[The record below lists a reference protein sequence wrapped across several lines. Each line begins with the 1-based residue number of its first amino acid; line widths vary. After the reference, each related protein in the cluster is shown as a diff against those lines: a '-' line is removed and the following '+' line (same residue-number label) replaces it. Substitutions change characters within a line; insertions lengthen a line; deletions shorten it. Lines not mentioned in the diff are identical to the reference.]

1 MPPKVSLDTRIR
13 RRNFSFH
20 KMLTPRQASQVLS
33 NILGNLPF
41 KDFVHCEKVGNVF
54 TARIEYEDQSFES
67 SGESRREAENLCS
80 EKVLMYITAKSF
92 SEEVVDEKRESS
104 IPWVELASLALF
116 KMFNAWQTKGCPLPK
131 TATGDQNRSSSEKN
145 TRKEKLPLISP
156 ETSQEVPKQS
166 HIYSYEDVKSSE
178 VAKVVPGVF
187 SSKPCE
193 LDNLTWDDES
203 NNANKFEKGLDQMFG
218 KVKVKLSTE
227 YSYSEIS
234 PSRENAGTRT
244 LTNDFISNPSQKS
257 SYAEA
262 SVKMSSTNA
271 SSNRCETQDSSI
283 SLPSS
288 STPWSSP
295 SSLSPPSP
303 SPQWSTPSWSTPS
316 RSSYYHPVTLLNEL
330 AGPNLVFTEVARND
344 KYVTVGVAV
353 NGATFYGGA
362 ANKKDARTVAA
373 FNALEFLFNI
383 TCPNK

>member
-92 SEEVVDEKRESS
+92 SEEVDDEKRESS

-116 KMFNAWQTKGCPLPK
+116 KMFNGWQTKGCPLPK
-131 TATGDQNRSSSEKN
+131 TATGDQNRNSSEKN
-145 TRKEKLPLISP
+145 TRKEKLPHISP
-156 ETSQEVPKQS
+156 ETSQEVPQQS
-166 HIYSYEDVKSSE
+166 HMHSYEDVKSSE

-193 LDNLTWDDES
+193 LDNLIGDDES
-203 NNANKFEKGLDQMFG
+203 NSANKFEKGFDQMFG
-218 KVKVKLSTE
+218 KVKVKLFSE
-227 YSYSEIS
+227 FSEIS
-234 PSRENAGTRT
+234 PSRKNADTRT
-244 LTNDFISNPSQKS
+244 LTNDLISNPSQKS

-262 SVKMSSTNA
+262 TVKMSSTNA
-271 SSNRCETQDSSI
+271 SSTGCETEDSST

-288 STPWSSP
+288 SPPWSPPSSSSPTWSSP
-295 SSLSPPSP
+295 AWSSPA
-303 SPQWSTPSWSTPS
+303 WSTPS

-330 AGPNLVFTEVARND
+330 AGPDLVFTEVPMHI
-344 KYVTVGVAV
+344 TVIM
-353 NGATFYGGA
+353 T
-362 ANKKDARTVAA
+362 K
-373 FNALEFLFNI
+373 
-383 TCPNK
+383 